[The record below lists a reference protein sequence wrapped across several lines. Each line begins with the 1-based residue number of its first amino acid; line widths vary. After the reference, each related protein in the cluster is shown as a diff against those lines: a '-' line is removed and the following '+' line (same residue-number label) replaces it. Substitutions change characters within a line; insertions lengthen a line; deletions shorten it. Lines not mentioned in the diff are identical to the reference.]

1 MGDSDAVSTKIGKED
16 DILKGPEHFACRDE
30 LDKAIME
37 SPESCRAGLCR
48 PFDEFRKEIVEELG
62 LD

>member
-37 SPESCRAGLCR
+37 SPESCRASADRSMNSG
-48 PFDEFRKEIVEELG
+48 RK
-62 LD
+62 